1 MTTQGYRLKLV
12 TANQLKMKTAARIPV
27 GIEGAGGISVTK
39 ANGVYTI
46 APESGPLGNVTGPG
60 STASVAGQIPVF
72 SDGNNIAGSGR
83 SYLSLPLSVMDFG
96 AKGDGVTDD
105 TAAIQRAITAAAAL
119 TNGYSA
125 GVVYFPSVP
134 PPISSLQH

>member
-46 APESGPLGNVTGPG
+46 ARNLARSG
-60 STASVAGQIPVF
+60 
-72 SDGNNIAGSGR
+72 
-83 SYLSLPLSVMDFG
+83 M
-96 AKGDGVTDD
+96 
-105 TAAIQRAITAAAAL
+105 
-119 TNGYSA
+119 
-125 GVVYFPSVP
+125 
-134 PPISSLQH
+134 